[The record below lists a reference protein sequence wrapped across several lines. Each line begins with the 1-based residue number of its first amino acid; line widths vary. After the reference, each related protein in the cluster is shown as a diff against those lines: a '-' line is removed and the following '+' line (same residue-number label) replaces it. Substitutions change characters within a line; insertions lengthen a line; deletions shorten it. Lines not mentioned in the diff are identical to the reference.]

1 MLLKK
6 LVAIPMAG
14 AIFSGA
20 WVSAQDKENQ
30 PVPRSGNPE
39 QTQGRNRVLNEG
51 QTEKGRPNDQSG
63 LTGDRSGWN
72 NPDQAMAGTVVI
84 QNQEEVAL
92 VTMSK
97 EKLQNDGAKKFAT
110 MMIDQHQAYLTKV
123 EKFAPEAAGQ
133 QLTRAE
139 HPSKVEIKTSKK
151 RDGVERATVTVT
163 DDQQKIQQ
171 TAGTDADRTAKAGK
185 QVDILQIQREIAQE
199 CLNNASAEMKGK
211 QGIEADQCFLGY
223 QIAIH
228 GAMKAQL
235 TVFQRHA
242 SPELAEIF
250 AEGAA
255 TAEKHK
261 TEAERI
267 MKSLASTDTAAV
279 SRSQGKDARG
289 ERSEKK

>member
-1 MLLKK
+1 MILMK
-6 LVAIPMAG
+6 LFAIPLAG
-14 AIFSGA
+14 AILTA
-20 WVSAQDKENQ
+20 TLVSAQDKENQ
-30 PVPRSGNPE
+30 PAPRSGDPE
-39 QTQGRNRVLNEG
+39 QKQGRNREQNDG
-51 QTEKGRPNDQSG
+51 QSEKGRPNEQSG

-92 VTMSK
+92 ATMCQ
-97 EKLQNDGAKKFAT
+97 EKLQHDEAKTFAK
-110 MMIDQHQAYLTKV
+110 MMIEQHQACLMKLQ
-123 EKFAPEAAGQ
+123 KFAPEAAGQ
-133 QLTRAE
+133 QLTLKE
-139 HPSKVEIKTSKK
+139 HPSKAENKTTRK
-151 RDGVERATVTVT
+151 RDRVERATVTVT

-171 TAGTDADRTAKAGK
+171 TAGTDADRTTKPGN
-185 QVDILQIQREIAQE
+185 QINILQIQREIAQE
-199 CLNNASAEMKGK
+199 CLKAASAEMKEK
-211 QGIEADQCFLGY
+211 QGIEADQCFLGH
-223 QIAIH
+223 QIAMH

-261 TEAERI
+261 KEAERI

-279 SRSQGKDARG
+279 NPNQGKEARG
-289 ERSEKK
+289 DRSEK